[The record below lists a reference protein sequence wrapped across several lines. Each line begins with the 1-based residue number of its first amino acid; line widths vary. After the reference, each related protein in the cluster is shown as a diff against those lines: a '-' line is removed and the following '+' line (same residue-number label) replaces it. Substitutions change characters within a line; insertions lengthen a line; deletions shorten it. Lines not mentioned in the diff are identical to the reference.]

1 MVESKVAQAVHESLT
16 NSIHEPVKPVNEA
29 DANQFTN
36 LMEENDPTVVEV
48 KTQETPEPGMG
59 DKILEGL
66 SDLKAGMNNQ
76 TTSIN
81 ESVAA
86 TEAMS
91 HQELLKLQLE
101 VQKLGMTQELMAKT
115 AGKSTQNLDT
125 LLKSQ

>member
-48 KTQETPEPGMG
+48 KVQETPEPGMG

-66 SDLKAGMNNQ
+66 SDLKAGMNNH

-86 TEAMS
+86 TETMS